1 MRTFSKYLLPLRG
14 LLTRSLPR
22 LEDNWFARRVYSKS
36 LGTNLKNLVGRHIDS
51 IRQFPDSRLA
61 QALPALVSHSRLTM
75 LQFDSLI
82 SVHSAGSSPPFPFND
97 AWAYYAH
104 SSSHDKLDAIRIP
117 FLALNSHDDPIAQC
131 APEDYDRNE
140 WFTLVVTRG
149 GGHMGWF
156 QSGGVANRWARRPV
170 LEWFKATGEGIRL
183 EPRKAKSIEW
193 RDGWL
198 VEVGNDDLGC
208 QEIADGGTIAA
219 RRGGGGL
226 LAGL

>member
-1 MRTFSKYLLPLRG
+1 M
-14 LLTRSLPR
+14 
-22 LEDNWFARRVYSKS
+22 YSKS
-36 LGTNLKNLVGRHIDS
+36 LGTNLKNLVNRHIDS
-51 IRQFPDSRLA
+51 IRQFPDSPLA
-61 QALPALVSHSRLTM
+61 QALPALMSHSRLTM
-75 LQFDSLI
+75 LEFDSII
-82 SVHSAGSSPPFPFND
+82 SVHSGGSSPPFPFD
-97 AWAYYAH
+97 DVWAYYAY

-117 FLALNSHDDPIAQC
+117 FLALNSDDDPIAQC

-156 QSGGVANRWARRPV
+156 QSGGAANRWARLPA

-208 QEIADGGTIAA
+208 QEIGDGGTIAA
-219 RRGGGGL
+219 RQGGDL